1 MSELGGDTPAYVQ
14 IANDLRARIE
24 GGEIKPGEAI
34 PSVSALIEQYD
45 TSNSTAQAAV
55 RALKAAGL
63 VESKQG
69 KGVYV
74 RNVQRTISRSADY
87 TSPPEGDDPARYRA
101 PSRLL
106 GISEVVPPSDVAEK
120 LGLDDG
126 ARAVRRSR
134 LMVEKGKPIEL
145 VDSYFPVEIARG
157 TELDSPAGL
166 KGGSLAALRRLGYI
180 PRHPALEWVETR
192 MPTASEARDL
202 RLSAGTPVLRLL
214 RVTYTDG
221 RLPIEAL
228 VMVFGGDRYLL
239 EYELPVHE

>member
-1 MSELGGDTPAYVQ
+1 MSELGGDLPAYVQ
-14 IANDLRARIE
+14 IANDLRSRIE
-24 GGEIKPGEAI
+24 DGEIPPGEAI
-34 PSVSALIEQYD
+34 PSVSALIDQYD
-45 TSNSTAQAAV
+45 TSNSTIQAAI

-63 VESKQG
+63 VESRQG
-69 KGVYV
+69 KGVFV
-74 RNVQRTISRSADY
+74 RLVQRTVSRSAEY
-87 TSPPEGDDPARYRA
+87 TSPPPGDDPARYRA

-106 GISEVVPPSDVAEK
+106 GIAEVVPPSDVAEK

-126 ARAVRRSR
+126 VRAVRRSR

-157 TELDSPAGL
+157 TELDSPGGL
-166 KGGSLAALRRLGYI
+166 KGGSLAALRRLGYT
-180 PRHPALEWVETR
+180 PRNPAMEWVQAR

-202 RLSAGTPVLRLL
+202 RLPPGTPVLRLL

-228 VMVFGGDRYLL
+228 VMVFGGDRYTL
-239 EYELPVHE
+239 EYDLPVHE